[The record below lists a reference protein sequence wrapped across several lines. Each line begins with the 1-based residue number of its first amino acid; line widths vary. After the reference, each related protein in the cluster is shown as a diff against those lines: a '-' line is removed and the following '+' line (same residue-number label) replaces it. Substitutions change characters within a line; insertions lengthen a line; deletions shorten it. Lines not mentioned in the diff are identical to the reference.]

1 MLRLLGLLFKLLG
14 IRLIKA
20 SCYSIKTSWYSIK
33 ASWYLTRASGYSIIK
48 ATNGKEAIELIENHS
63 PDLIILDWMMPKMSG
78 IDVCRTLRS
87 RSETKQIPIIIL
99 SARSEDSDKSLGLDT
114 GADDYISKPFS
125 PKELISRVKALLRR
139 ARPALVNDILQHND
153 LTLSLSEM
161 TVTYK
166 NKYVKLGPKEFKLLT
181 LLMERPGHVFS
192 RSRLLDQVWGHG
204 VYVEERTVDVHMSR
218 LRKALK
224 TASEDNSDPI
234 RTIRD
239 GGYGLLTNKII

>member
-1 MLRLLGLLFKLLG
+1 MNAN
-14 IRLIKA
+14 ILIA
-20 SCYSIKTSWYSIK
+20 DDEPNQLELMSFNLSN
-33 ASWYLTRASGYSIIK
+33 AGYSIIK

-161 TVTYK
+161 KVTFK
-166 NKYVKLGPKEFKLLT
+166 NNNVKLGPKEFKLLT
-181 LLMERPGHVFS
+181 LLMERPGHIFS
-192 RSRLLDQVWGHG
+192 RGKLLDLVWGHG

-224 TASEDNSDPI
+224 TASGENLDPI
-234 RTIRD
+234 RTVRD
-239 GGYGLLTNKII
+239 GGYGLFTNKII

>member
-1 MLRLLGLLFKLLG
+1 METSILIADDEPNQLELLDFNLKSAGF
-14 IRLIKA
+14 
-20 SCYSIKTSWYSIK
+20 
-33 ASWYLTRASGYSIIK
+33 SIIK
-48 ATNGKEAIELIENHS
+48 ASNGLEALELIENHS

-125 PKELISRVKALLRR
+125 PKELVSRVKALLRR

-161 TVTYK
+161 KVTYK
-166 NKYVKLGPKEFKLLT
+166 NNNVKLGPKEFKLLT
-181 LLMERPGHVFS
+181 LLMERPGHIFS
-192 RSRLLDQVWGHG
+192 RGKLLDLVWGHG

-224 TASEDNSDPI
+224 TASIENLDPI
-234 RTIRD
+234 RTVRD
-239 GGYGLLTNKII
+239 GGYGLFTNKII

>member
-1 MLRLLGLLFKLLG
+1 MNAN
-14 IRLIKA
+14 ILIA
-20 SCYSIKTSWYSIK
+20 DDEPNQLELMSFNLSN
-33 ASWYLTRASGYSIIK
+33 AGYSIIK

-87 RSETKQIPIIIL
+87 RPETKQIPIIIL
-99 SARSEDSDKSLGLDT
+99 SARREDSDKSLGLDT

-161 TVTYK
+161 KVTYK
-166 NKYVKLGPKEFKLLT
+166 NNNVKLGPKEFKLLT
-181 LLMERPGHVFS
+181 LLMERPGHIFS
-192 RSRLLDQVWGHG
+192 RGKLLDMVWGHG

-224 TASEDNSDPI
+224 TASDENLDPI
-234 RTIRD
+234 RTVRD
-239 GGYGLLTNKII
+239 GGYGLCTNKII

>member
-1 MLRLLGLLFKLLG
+1 MNAN
-14 IRLIKA
+14 ILIA
-20 SCYSIKTSWYSIK
+20 DDEPNQLELMSFNLSN
-33 ASWYLTRASGYSIIK
+33 AGYSIIK

-161 TVTYK
+161 KVTYK
-166 NKYVKLGPKEFKLLT
+166 NNNVKLGPKEFKLLT
-181 LLMERPGHVFS
+181 LLMERPGHIFS
-192 RSRLLDQVWGHG
+192 RGKLLDMVWGHG

-224 TASEDNSDPI
+224 TASDENLDPI
-234 RTIRD
+234 RTVRD
-239 GGYGLLTNKII
+239 GVYGLFTKKII

>member
-1 MLRLLGLLFKLLG
+1 M
-14 IRLIKA
+14 IAIILIA
-20 SCYSIKTSWYSIK
+20 DDEPNQLELMSFNLSN
-33 ASWYLTRASGYSIIK
+33 AGYSIIK

-139 ARPALVNDILQHND
+139 ARPALVNDILQYID

-161 TVTYK
+161 KVTYK
-166 NKYVKLGPKEFKLLT
+166 NNNVKLGPKEFKLLT
-181 LLMERPGHVFS
+181 LLMERPGHIFS
-192 RSRLLDQVWGHG
+192 RGKLLDLVWGHG

-224 TASEDNSDPI
+224 TASDKNLDPI
-234 RTIRD
+234 RTVRD
-239 GGYGLLTNKII
+239 GGYGLFTNKTI

>member
-1 MLRLLGLLFKLLG
+1 MNAN
-14 IRLIKA
+14 ILIA
-20 SCYSIKTSWYSIK
+20 DDEPNQLELMSFNLSN
-33 ASWYLTRASGYSIIK
+33 AGYSIIK

-87 RSETKQIPIIIL
+87 RSETKNIPIIIL

-161 TVTYK
+161 KVTYK
-166 NKYVKLGPKEFKLLT
+166 NNNVKLGPKEFKLLT
-181 LLMERPGHVFS
+181 LLMERPGHIFS
-192 RSRLLDQVWGHG
+192 RGKLLDLVWGHG

-224 TASEDNSDPI
+224 TASDENLDPI
-234 RTIRD
+234 RTVRD
-239 GGYGLLTNKII
+239 GG

>member
-1 MLRLLGLLFKLLG
+1 MNAN
-14 IRLIKA
+14 ILIA
-20 SCYSIKTSWYSIK
+20 DDEPNQLELMSFNLSN
-33 ASWYLTRASGYSIIK
+33 AGYSIIK
-48 ATNGKEAIELIENHS
+48 AANGKEAIELIENHS

-161 TVTYK
+161 NVTYK
-166 NKYVKLGPKEFKLLT
+166 NNNVKLGPKEFKLLT
-181 LLMERPGHVFS
+181 LLMERPGHIFS
-192 RSRLLDQVWGHG
+192 RGKLLDMVWGHG

-224 TASEDNSDPI
+224 TASDENLDPI
-234 RTIRD
+234 RTVRD
-239 GGYGLLTNKII
+239 GGYGLFTNKII